1 MNIFRRFY
9 KIGEAEANAAI
20 DKMEDPIKM
29 VEQGIRDLKN
39 DLSKSLE
46 ALAQV
51 KASAIRSRT
60 DEKQHNAKAEDY
72 QNKAMAILKKAQSGD
87 IEEADADRLAKEA
100 LTKYEELL
108 NMASSSKKEHEHL
121 QKSIN
126 ELEHNVQKLKSTI
139 SSYESELRTLKSRV
153 KVSNAKGKLN
163 KQMAK
168 MDSSGTVT
176 MLERMRDK
184 VNTEEALAEAYGEI
198 ANNNTSIEDEI
209 NKAADMST
217 SKADNQ
223 LADLKRKMGINT
235 DKTE

>member
-9 KIGEAEANAAI
+9 KIGEAEANSAI

-60 DEKQHNAKAEDY
+60 EENQHNSKAEDY
-72 QNKAMAILKKAQSGD
+72 QKKAMAILKKAQTGAIS
-87 IEEADADRLAKEA
+87 EADADRLAKEA
-100 LTKYEELL
+100 LTKHEDLKA
-108 NMASSSKKEHEHL
+108 MANSARKEHQHL
-121 QKSIN
+121 QKSIT

-139 SSYESELRTLKSRV
+139 SSYESELKTLKSRV
-153 KVSNAKGKLN
+153 KVSKAKGKLN

-168 MDSSGTVT
+168 IDSSGTVS

-184 VNTEEALAEAYGEI
+184 VNSEEALADAYGEI
-198 ANNNTSIEDEI
+198 ASSNTSIDDEI
-209 NKAADMST
+209 NKAADMTT
-217 SKADNQ
+217 SKADSQ
-223 LADLKRKMGINT
+223 LADLKKKMGIGN

>member
-39 DLSKSLE
+39 DLAKSLE

-51 KASAIRSRT
+51 KAAAIRSRGE
-60 DEKQHNAKAEDY
+60 EKQHHAKAEDY
-72 QNKAMAILKKAQSGD
+72 ETKAMAILKKAQSGD
-87 IEEADADRLAKEA
+87 ITETDADRLAKEA
-100 LTKYEELL
+100 LTKQEELK
-108 NMASSSKKEHEHL
+108 NMANAAKQEHEHL
-121 QKSIN
+121 QKSIS

-153 KVSNAKGKLN
+153 KVSNATGKLN
-163 KQMAK
+163 KQLAK
-168 MDSSGTVT
+168 IDSSGTVS

-184 VNTEEALAEAYGEI
+184 VNTQEALADAYGEI
-198 ANNNTSIEDEI
+198 AASNTSVEDEI

-223 LADLKRKMGINT
+223 LADLKKKLGIIN
-235 DKTE
+235 DKKE

>member
-9 KIGEAEANAAI
+9 KIGEAEANSAI

-60 DEKQHNAKAEDY
+60 EENQHNSKAEDY
-72 QNKAMAILKKAQSGD
+72 QNKAMAILKKAQTGAIS
-87 IEEADADRLAKEA
+87 EADADRLAKEA
-100 LTKYEELL
+100 LTKHEDLKA
-108 NMASSSKKEHEHL
+108 MAHSAQKEHQHL
-121 QKSIN
+121 QKSIT

-139 SSYESELRTLKSRV
+139 SSYESELKTLKSRV
-153 KVSNAKGKLN
+153 KVSKAKGKLN

-168 MDSSGTVT
+168 IDSSGTVS

-184 VNTEEALAEAYGEI
+184 VNTEEALADAYGEI
-198 ANNNTSIEDEI
+198 ATSNTSIEDEI

-223 LADLKRKMGINT
+223 LADLKKKMGINN

>member
-9 KIGEAEANAAI
+9 KIGEAEANSAI

-51 KASAIRSRT
+51 KAAAIRART
-60 DEKQHNAKAEDY
+60 EERQHNTKAEDY
-72 QNKAMAILKKAQSGD
+72 QNKAMAILQKAQSGS
-87 IEEADADRLAKEA
+87 ITEADADRLAGEA
-100 LTKYEELL
+100 LAKQDELKS
-108 NMASSSKKEHEHL
+108 MAANAKQEQQHL
-121 QKSIN
+121 EKSIT

-139 SSYESELRTLKSRV
+139 SSYENELKTLKSRV
-153 KVSNAKGKLN
+153 KVSKAKGKLN

-168 MDSSGTVT
+168 IDSTGTVS

-184 VNTEEALAEAYGEI
+184 VNSEEALAEAYGDI
-198 ANNNTSIEDEI
+198 ATSNTSVEDEI
-209 NKAADMST
+209 NKAADLT
-217 SKADNQ
+217 DNTTKNR
-223 LADLKRKMGINT
+223 LDELKKQMGINVKN
-235 DKTE
+235 D